1 MSMYLVRR
9 IMAAVV
15 AVMILIGFSVS
26 SASAAT
32 TPYPEVKFFGK
43 QCRSVSFQL
52 QLVWPEKGNLTPV
65 TYAVFDDSKSRLLA
79 EGTVPAG
86 EEDDAIDVLRTFRF
100 KAFSGRHNLS
110 AWVDL
115 PGDKLG
121 PYLASTTSVRTN
133 CISATIN
140 SVCVLYEGFWAGE
153 IAVDVTLKNSTTT
166 YRHFIVTI
174 IGKKL
179 GTGKSY
185 LAAPNTRF
193 IVPQMIVDYAA
204 YGGKVV
210 SVIVST
216 PGGKEL
222 TTKAI
227 YWSDCTK
234 G

>member
-1 MSMYLVRR
+1 MSAYLVRR

-32 TPYPEVKFFGK
+32 TTYPEANFIDKS
-43 QCRSVSFQL
+43 CRKVSFQL
-52 QLVWPEKGNLTPV
+52 QLSWPEKGNISPV

-121 PYLASTTSVRTN
+121 PYLADTTSVRTN
-133 CISATIN
+133 CIGVTVSA
-140 SVCVLYEGFWAGE
+140 VCVTYEGFWAGE
-153 IAVDVTLKNSTTT
+153 IAIDTVLRNSTNQ
-166 YRHFIVTI
+166 YRTFVVTV

-179 GTGKSY
+179 GFGRSY
-185 LAAPNTRF
+185 LVGPNSKY

-222 TTKAI
+222 MSRAI

-234 G
+234 